1 MLMPDDDSAKVRV
14 RNAIAKA
21 QSLCGGSEAALAR
34 AAGYSQNAIWQAN
47 KKGRM
52 TPEMAIRIEQAT
64 KGDVPRWQARPD
76 VFSPPLS
83 GECSPAFGDKA
94 SHDASPLRHPI
105 REIVGAPE
113 RAQASFGKV
122 A

>member
-1 MLMPDDDSAKVRV
+1 MFDDESAKARV
-14 RNAIAKA
+14 RDAIARA
-21 QSLCGGSEAALAR
+21 QALCGGSVSALAR

-52 TPEMAIRIEQAT
+52 TPEMAVRIEKAT
-64 KGDVPRWQARPD
+64 NGDVPRWRARPD

-83 GECSPAFGDKA
+83 GECSPAFGDTA
-94 SHDASPLRHPI
+94 SHDVSPSRHPT
-105 REIVGAPE
+105 RETIGAPE
-113 RAQASFGKV
+113 RARASLGKV